1 MNSAVDP
8 LARKM
13 KWRQIW
19 QKWLY
24 GLFGTPLNTL
34 ITVFV
39 VALLFWT
46 VPSLLRW
53 LFLDATWTGS
63 AKDCA
68 SNTGACWAFIG
79 AKLRFILFA
88 LYPPELDWR
97 PTLVIGLLASLLV
110 ITGTPKFWTRHLVY
124 LWIGVVILMWM
135 LMAGTLVGPKVPTS
149 RWGGLALTLL
159 ISVVGFA
166 CAFPIAILLALARRS
181 KMGGLRTLS
190 ILFIETVRGVPM
202 IAILYVA
209 MLLVP
214 MMLPAGFSPDAL
226 VRAQIGLTLFVAA
239 YLAEVIRA
247 GLQSVPHGQAEAAS
261 ALGFGYWHIVRLI
274 VLPQALRAV
283 IPALVNLAI
292 GILLNST
299 LVAVIGIFDLLN
311 AAKNA
316 ANDPVWLGFYD
327 ESYIFVGLIYFSLCY
342 SASRYSLWL
351 ERHLRAVK
359 S

>member
-1 MNSAVDP
+1 MSPIVNRTDI
-8 LARKM
+8 RM
-13 KWRQIW
+13 KRQ
-19 QKWLY
+19 QHCAALRH
-24 GLFGTPLNTL
+24 GLFGTPVNAIVTL
-34 ITVFV
+34 AT
-39 VALLFWT
+39 VALLLWT
-46 VPSLLRW
+46 IPPLVRW
-53 LFLDATWTGS
+53 ALLDAIWTGT

-68 SNTGACWAFIG
+68 ASSGACWAFIG

-97 PTLVIGLLASLLV
+97 PAVTVVTIVALLA
-110 ITGTPKFWTRHLVY
+110 ITGMPRFWTLHLVY
-124 LWIGVVILMWM
+124 LWIAVVVFVWM
-135 LMAGTLVGPKVPTS
+135 LMAGLVVGPKVPTG

-166 CAFPIAILLALARRS
+166 CAFPIAVLLALARRS
-181 KMGGLRTLS
+181 KMAGVR
-190 ILFIETVRGVPM
+190 ILAILYIEAVRGVPM

-214 MMLPAGFSPDAL
+214 MMLPARFSPEAL
-226 VRAQIGLTLFVAA
+226 VRAQIGLTLFVSA
-239 YLAEVIRA
+239 YLAEVVRA
-247 GLQSVPHGQAEAAS
+247 GFHAVPYGQAEAAY
-261 ALGFGYWHIVRLI
+261 ALGLGYWPIIWLI

-283 IPALVNLAI
+283 IPALVNLAT

-327 ESYIFVGLIYFSLCY
+327 ESYLFAGLIYFIICY
-342 SASRYSLWL
+342 AASRYSLWL
-351 ERHLRAVK
+351 ERHLRKAT
-359 S
+359 

>member
-1 MNSAVDP
+1 MTALFYTGSARPVSS
-8 LARKM
+8 AH
-13 KWRQIW
+13 W
-19 QKWLY
+19 QKWRH
-24 GLFGTPLNTL
+24 GLFGTRLNTL
-34 ITVFV
+34 ITLATAGF
-39 VALLFWT
+39 LLWT
-46 VPSLLRW
+46 VPPLFRW
-53 LFLDATWTGS
+53 LLLDATWTGS

-68 SNTGACWAFIG
+68 AATGACWAFIG

-97 PTLVIGLLASLLV
+97 PALTIGLIVLLLV
-110 ITGTPKFWTRHLVY
+110 ITGTPRFWSRHLV
-124 LWIGVVILMWM
+124 LFWIGTVVVVWM
-135 LMAGTLVGPKVPTS
+135 LMAGTLIGPPVPTG

-166 CAFPIAILLALARRS
+166 CAFPVAVLLALARRS
-181 KMGGLRTLS
+181 KMAGLRTAS
-190 ILFIETVRGVPM
+190 IIFIEVVRGVPM

-214 MMLPAGFSPDAL
+214 MMLPELSPEAF
-226 VRAQIGLTLFVAA
+226 VRAQIGLTLFVSA

-247 GLQSVPHGQAEAAS
+247 GLQSVAHGQAEAAAS
-261 ALGFGYWHIVRLI
+261 LGFGYWTTLRLI
-274 VLPQALRAV
+274 ILPQALRSV

-299 LVAVIGIFDLLN
+299 LIAVIGIFDLLN

-327 ESYIFVGLIYFSLCY
+327 ESYVFVGLIYFALCY

-351 ERHLRAVK
+351 EKRLRAAN
-359 S
+359 